1 MDKAKAFLKFA
12 EEHEE
17 VAKGIST
24 AESAD
29 EIIALAHDAG
39 YEVTADELRD
49 ATGELYGELSD
60 EDLEAVSGGHYDFD
74 AGGSLAGSAENEP
87 DGSPAATF
95 RSLADGSSTSMVE
108 TPTTADFLKAL
119 RLFFGE

>member
-1 MDKAKAFLKFA
+1 MDNAKAFLKYA
-12 EEHEE
+12 GEHEE

-29 EIIALAHDAG
+29 EIVTMANDAG

-49 ATGELYGELSD
+49 ATAELFGELSD
-60 EDLEAVSGGHYDFD
+60 EDLEAISGGHYDFD
-74 AGGSLAGSAENEP
+74 ASGSLAGHVEGEP
-87 DGSPAATF
+87 GGSPAASF
-95 RSLADGSSTSMVE
+95 RSLADGSFSSMVE

-119 RLFFGE
+119 RLFFGY

>member
-1 MDKAKAFLKFA
+1 MDNAKAFLKYA

-29 EIIALAHDAG
+29 EIIAMAHDAG

-60 EDLEAVSGGHYDFD
+60 EDLEAISGGHYDFD
-74 AGGSLAGSAENEP
+74 ASGSLAGHAENEP
-87 DGSPAATF
+87 GGAVSATF
-95 RSLADGSSTSMVE
+95 RDLGDGSFSSMVE
-108 TPTTADFLKAL
+108 TPTTADFLMAL
-119 RLFFGE
+119 RVFFGV